1 MESRSFYEQM
11 KATDA
16 IFERVRN
23 EPTVADFPG
32 TNRKARRAQVA
43 EEKRR
48 LKKSSQ
54 GESQGHRMSIDHLV
68 SVRLQGIADGLS
80 DGLGATF
87 GEGVGFMLLIVPFN
101 RERSELQYVSNVS
114 REQAKAMLDG
124 LLTKWQEGMP
134 DVPFHAK
141 Q

>member
-1 MESRSFYEQM
+1 MESRSWYEQT

-48 LKKSSQ
+48 LKK
-54 GESQGHRMSIDHLV
+54 
-68 SVRLQGIADGLS
+68 A
-80 DGLGATF
+80 
-87 GEGVGFMLLIVPFN
+87 
-101 RERSELQYVSNVS
+101 
-114 REQAKAMLDG
+114 AKA
-124 LLTKWQEGMP
+124 K
-134 DVPFHAK
+134 AK
-141 Q
+141 ATA